1 MPTRVPKLGLQLT
14 IFGEL
19 TTVRS
24 PFTSVSAPQKES
36 GAAATAALSLGSE
49 LLAHV
54 PIRAQLAYSSSLR
67 FANGK

>member
-14 IFGEL
+14 TLGEPA
-19 TTVRS
+19 TENS
-24 PFTSVSAPQKES
+24 PFTSASAPQKES

-54 PIRAQLAYSSSLR
+54 PIRAQLAYSSSPR